1 MMFGDFMKRKLVLTI
16 VLTTLLT
23 LTGCQEK
30 QPEQPDGIVR
40 AEWSHTYE
48 GYPVVY
54 VTPDVSADELLSA
67 YNALEASFDG
77 TAVVRLSNTDTDGN
91 FSWTELT
98 GKLSEALGEHDVVE
112 SPASVDFSDY
122 GCTIV
127 LSHFRSH
134 DTAGF
139 NGAVKQA
146 AMISAGSETAT
157 YLSAGECS
165 LETLAEKG
173 LQTADSLEGRILYI
187 SVMDRATIESAG
199 VVLPETDPYDI
210 GILSSYDPVAL
221 DQACIDMTAMV
232 RESEPL
238 LSHIDIC
245 NGLRTLVYGEQI
257 GLGSRTYALTFLEH

>member
-1 MMFGDFMKRKLVLTI
+1 MKRTI
-16 VLTTLLT
+16 VLTIALTILLT

-30 QPEQPDGIVR
+30 QPDGIMCT
-40 AEWSHTYE
+40 EWSHTYE

-54 VTPDVSADELLSA
+54 VAPDVSADGLLSA
-67 YNALEASFDG
+67 YAALEASFDG
-77 TAVVRLSNTDTDGN
+77 TAVIKLSSTNTDGDFT
-91 FSWTELT
+91 WTELT
-98 GKLSEALGEHDVVE
+98 EKLSEALGEHDVVE
-112 SPASVDFSDY
+112 SPASVDFPDY

-146 AMISAGSETAT
+146 AMISAESETT
-157 YLSAGECS
+157 TPLPSGKCS

-173 LQTADSLEGRILYI
+173 LQTATSLEGHILYI

-199 VVLPETDPYDI
+199 VVLPESNSYDI

-232 RESEPL
+232 REGAPL
-238 LSHIDIC
+238 LSHIGTC
-245 NGLRTLVYGEQI
+245 NGLHTLVYGEQI
-257 GLGSRTYALTFLEH
+257 GLGSRTYALTILDN

>member
-1 MMFGDFMKRKLVLTI
+1 MKRKI
-16 VLTTLLT
+16 VLSIVLAIFLT

-30 QPEQPDGIVR
+30 QPDGIVR

-67 YNALEASFDG
+67 YAALEASFDG
-77 TAVVRLSNTDTDGN
+77 TAVIKLSNTDTDGD
-91 FSWTELT
+91 FTWTELT
-98 GKLSEALGEHDVVE
+98 EKLSEALGECDVVE
-112 SPASVDFSDY
+112 SPATVDFSDY
-122 GCTIV
+122 ECTIV

-146 AMISAGSETAT
+146 AIISAESKTAT
-157 YLSAGECS
+157 HLSTGECS
-165 LETLAEKG
+165 LEALAEKG
-173 LQTADSLEGRILYI
+173 MQTATSLEGRILYI

-199 VVLPETDPYDI
+199 VVLPESNTYDI

-232 RESEPL
+232 KEGAPL
-238 LSHIDIC
+238 LSHIGIC
-245 NGLRTLVYGEQI
+245 NGLHTLVYGEQI
-257 GLGSRTYALTFLEH
+257 GLGSRTYALTFLDN